1 MNNEKKDIFVY
12 TYSAEAAHEQYLYVN
27 LTNRC
32 TNRCSFCIRNNK
44 DGVGGG
50 TQLWLSH
57 EPSAEEIIDAL
68 KSYDVASYKEAV
80 FCGYGE
86 PTIRIDELISVA
98 KWIKENYGSA
108 TRINTNGH
116 GSEYHG
122 RDITPLFDG
131 VIDSVSISLNA
142 SNAELYDKSCR
153 SIYGPRAF
161 DIMLDFARKAK
172 EHTNVVLSVVDVIG
186 EDEILACRRIA
197 DEIGVGLRVREYVEN

>member
-1 MNNEKKDIFVY
+1 MKDIFVY
-12 TYSAEAAHEQYLYVN
+12 TYSAEKKHEQYLYVN

-50 TQLWLSH
+50 TQLWLTH
-57 EPSAEEIIDAL
+57 EPSVGEVIDAL
-68 KSYDVASYKEAV
+68 GRCDIETYKEVV

-86 PTIRIDELISVA
+86 PTIRIDELIEIA
-98 KWIKENYGSA
+98 KWLKENYKIS

-116 GSEYHG
+116 GNEFNG
-122 RDITPLFDG
+122 KDITPMFDG
-131 VIDSVSISLNA
+131 VIDCVSISLNA
-142 SNAELYDKSCR
+142 SNAKAYDKTCK
-153 SIYGPRAF
+153 SIYGERAF

-186 EDEILACRRIA
+186 EDEVNACRKIA
-197 DEIGVGLRVREYVEN
+197 DEIGVPLRVREYV